1 MQARLDKERYQ
12 QALTEYQQ
20 RLTMSEAGLEESQGE
35 EPYATYQPQRKHSP
49 SSPPNASEP
58 SELPALPL
66 DGSTCPPGMCGSSA

>member
-35 EPYATYQPQRKHSP
+35 EPYAMYQPQRKRRRQVLLLHLSLQ
-49 SSPPNASEP
+49 SS
-58 SELPALPL
+58 LALTL
-66 DGSTCPPGMCGSSA
+66 DSRIHQPDVWQSCL